1 MALVL
6 KDRVRETSTTI
17 GTGTITLAGAV
28 SGFQSF
34 SNIGNGNTTYY
45 TIAGGAEWEVGLGT
59 YTSSGNTLSRDTV
72 LSSSNSN
79 NLVNFSAGTKEVFVT
94 YPANKSIYQNASS
107 IANITSL
114 DVTTALGYTPG
125 TATYPSAGIA
135 LSTGSAW
142 STSITDNSSN
152 WNTAYTD
159 RLKWDGGAT
168 GLTAS
173 TGRTS
178 LGLGT
183 AATMTGPSGTIV
195 GTTDTQTLTNKTIN
209 GTSNTI
215 SNIGLSTQVTGT
227 LPVDNGGTG
236 VATLTTA
243 YGVLAAGTTATGSL
257 QNIGTGTSAQLL
269 TSNGTGALPT
279 FQDAAA
285 SPYVL
290 KNRIINGDMRI
301 DQRNA
306 GASVTNIAG
315 YVYCIDRWVLGASQA
330 SKFTAQQNAGSVT
343 PPAGFSNYLGATSSS
358 AYTVG
363 TSEQFWIIQ
372 RIEGFNTADL
382 AWGTA
387 NAQTVTLSFWVRS
400 SLTGT
405 FGGSIYNS
413 DANYSYPFSY
423 SIASAN
429 TWTKISLTITGPTA
443 GTWVGSTNGIGIQIN
458 FSLGAGATSS
468 GTAGAWSS
476 NFYASATGATS
487 VVGTNGATWYVTGV
501 QLEQNTS
508 ATPFERRLYNQ
519 ELANCQRYY
528 YRITP
533 GATGKA
539 LAFGSN
545 SSTTSSRGAI
555 MFPVEMRIAPAALE
569 QSGTANQYQVTQFGI
584 GVTTCSSVPVIN
596 SSNTRYGSI
605 AATVAS
611 GLTQYNPSATSTD
624 ATNGANAFLGWSAEL

>member
-79 NLVNFSAGTKEVFVT
+79 SLVNFSAGTKEVFVT

-290 KNRIINGDMRI
+290 KNRLLNG
-301 DQRNA
+301 
-306 GASVTNIAG
+306 SFNIAQRG
-315 YVYCIDRWVLGASQA
+315 TSFVSGANNDDTYNLDRWYVLSDDNDAVDITQTTTVPTGAKYSIGLDVETVNK
-330 SKFTAQQNAGSVT
+330 KFGIAQ
-343 PPAGFSNYLGATSSS
+343 
-358 AYTVG
+358 
-363 TSEQFWIIQ
+363 IIENVNCYDA
-372 RIEGFNTADL
+372 IGGN
-382 AWGTA
+382 
-387 NAQTVTLSFWVRS
+387 VTLSFQAKV
-400 SLTGT
+400 
-405 FGGSIYNS
+405 
-413 DANYSYPFSY
+413 
-423 SIASAN
+423 SA
-429 TWTKISLTITGPTA
+429 TTKLDNVKCAIVA
-443 GTWVGSTNGIGIQIN
+443 W
-458 FSLGAGATSS
+458 S
-468 GTAGAWSS
+468 GTADTVTSDIISAWGAE
-476 NFYASATGATS
+476 
-487 VVGTNGATWYVTGV
+487 GTNPTLIANATYENTPANLNVTTSWATYSVTANVDTASTTNIIVFIWSDVTDTTAGDFLYITNA
-501 QLEQNTS
+501 QLEIGST
-508 ATPFERRLYNQ
+508 ATPFERKLYNQ

-528 YRITP
+528 QKLNGSLAGYSDAGTAMANYYRFICEMRSAPTIAITTAP
-533 GATGKA
+533 SYVNASSLTSDESTVTGSRFYAFATATG
-539 LAFGSN
+539 
-545 SSTTSSRGAI
+545 
-555 MFPVEMRIAPAALE
+555 RIFA
-569 QSGTANQYQVTQFGI
+569 TDFIY
-584 GVTTCSSVPVIN
+584 TC
-596 SSNTRYGSI
+596 
-605 AATVAS
+605 
-611 GLTQYNPSATSTD
+611 
-624 ATNGANAFLGWSAEL
+624 SAEL